1 MFVSLNV
8 TFFENQSYYAH
19 THHQGENSSEALF
32 WETIPLPVSSF
43 ESMPS
48 IPVQSLVCSPIPS
61 SPSSPMSS
69 PLSKMPTQQ
78 LREEDLPQPKLH
90 VYSKR
95 TNLRRIEPSVH
106 CQEPELISIDLESIG
121 NSYSSPSVDD
131 LDLPIA
137 LRKWTRSCTLHP
149 NSNFVSYHRLT
160 FL

>member
-19 THHQGENSSEALF
+19 IHHQGENSSEALF

-48 IPVQSLVCSPIPS
+48 IPVQSLVFSPIPS

-137 LRKWTRSCTLHP
+137 LRK
-149 NSNFVSYHRLT
+149 
-160 FL
+160 